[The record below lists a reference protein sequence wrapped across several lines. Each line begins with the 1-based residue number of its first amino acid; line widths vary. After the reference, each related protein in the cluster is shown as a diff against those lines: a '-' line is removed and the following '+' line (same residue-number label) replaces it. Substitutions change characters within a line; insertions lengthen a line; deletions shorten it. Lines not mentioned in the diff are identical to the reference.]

1 LGWGVRVHGRGVNFE
16 VGQGEGDI
24 PLPLGESAEEI
35 SRAVE
40 DLARLADDLTDIIT
54 KMQTC

>member
-1 LGWGVRVHGRGVNFE
+1 
-16 VGQGEGDI
+16 
-24 PLPLGESAEEI
+24 LGESAEEI